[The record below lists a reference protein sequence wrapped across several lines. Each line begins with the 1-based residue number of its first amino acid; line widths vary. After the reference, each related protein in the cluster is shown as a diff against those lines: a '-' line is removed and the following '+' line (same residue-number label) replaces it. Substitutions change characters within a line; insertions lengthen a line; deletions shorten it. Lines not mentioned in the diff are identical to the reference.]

1 MHHRS
6 IWMIGWRCMGNVLVC
21 HMVGLSTETFSAV
34 RIAHC
39 RFSSK
44 RYAVFRPQ
52 LQPLQSVL
60 QWLTSLQFKNPEW
73 LQPQSVATFKFWEY
87 STNIYVRY
95 QHSSGPDKSKHP
107 YHLYMRGFGMAV
119 NLEKSFPDVGK
130 VAISVAEAHECL
142 FWKVGG

>member
-34 RIAHC
+34 RVAHC

-52 LQPLQSVL
+52 IQPLQSVL
-60 QWLTSLQFKNPEW
+60 QWLPFNSGTQNGFSRKVW
-73 LQPQSVATFKFWEY
+73 QPL
-87 STNIYVRY
+87 
-95 QHSSGPDKSKHP
+95 SSGNIVLIYMCVISILRDRINPNIHTD
-107 YHLYMRGFGMAV
+107 LYMRGFGMTV